1 MIAEDKLKT
10 DLASLQRAYALVFGR
25 ASDERDTAVAIVLRD
40 LATEGFAHHSTF
52 DPDPRVHAR
61 NEGRRDIWLRI
72 QELRN
77 ISTDELWGRLRKQ
90 FNYVP
95 PPVDDD
101 EDYA

>member
-10 DLASLQRAYALVFGR
+10 DLGALQRAYALVFGR
-25 ASDERDTAVAIVLRD
+25 TSEERDTAVAIVLRD

-52 DPDPRVHAR
+52 DPDPRTHAR

-77 ISTDELWGRLRKQ
+77 ISTDELWGRLRRQ
-90 FNYVP
+90 VGYQQP
-95 PPVDDD
+95 ALDDD